1 MDTTRE
7 LKALRNATSAG
18 IRELR
23 KGIQRCGKGISWG
36 TRHSKDVRP
45 DIQQLASM
53 QSSKAYAKMEA
64 RHIHLAIGFIKGMEY
79 KRIENFCHVNPYA
92 SEIAGWIINNMTVL
106 DTKRNTR
113 DTDLT
118 SFIGQYDEVEAK
130 VEAWL
135 SAS

>member
-7 LKALRNATSAG
+7 LKTLRNATSAS

-45 DIQQLASM
+45 DVKQLGSM
-53 QSSKAYAKMEA
+53 QSSKAFAKMEA

-79 KRIENFCHVNPYA
+79 KRMENFCHVDPYA
-92 SEIAGWIINNMTVL
+92 SEIAGHIISNMTVL
-106 DTKRNTR
+106 DTKRNAR
-113 DTDLT
+113 DTDLA
-118 SFIGQYDEVEAK
+118 SFIGQYDEIEAK

-135 SAS
+135 STS